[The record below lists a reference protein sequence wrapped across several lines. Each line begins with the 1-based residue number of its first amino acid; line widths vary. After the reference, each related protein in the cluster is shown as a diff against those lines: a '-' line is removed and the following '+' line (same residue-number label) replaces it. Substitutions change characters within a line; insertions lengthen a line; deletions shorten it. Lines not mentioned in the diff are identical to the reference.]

1 MVIVSIFL
9 KHNPYFSCEA
19 LEKGWMIISDVV
31 LMFKTIKIESNL
43 ELQYNLIDIRDGEK
57 RFIFSFKCFDD
68 NHTSTPQ
75 AYRIQSAEKTGT

>member
-1 MVIVSIFL
+1 
-9 KHNPYFSCEA
+9 
-19 LEKGWMIISDVV
+19 
-31 LMFKTIKIESNL
+31 MFKTIKIESNL

-75 AYRIQSAEKTGT
+75 AYRLKMWCLRHNRKLEAEVEVPSLPKALILSCRYDIL